1 MKYLSLVDS
10 VLTTIVTF
18 NWTLCARVS
27 SIFCRIL
34 SFLYSS
40 KANGFTINFTFS
52 KWKKVKNKRIV
63 FSSMSHRQHDYQAKE
78 QTDRLQILSMF
89 YKNESK

>member
-10 VLTTIVTF
+10 MLTTIFTF

-52 KWKKVKNKRIV
+52 KWKKIKNKRIV
-63 FSSMSHRQHDYQAKE
+63 FSSMSHIQHDCHAEE
-78 QTDRLQILSMF
+78 QGDRLHI
-89 YKNESK
+89 